1 KQITIDGHFHADPH
15 PGNVFVVMPDDQN
28 PWTPSEV
35 KALNRRETP
44 RAAVTP
50 LARSEREAQEHAA
63 QQPADVDV
71 RIALI
76 DFGMTARLST
86 ALREQVVRLLMDI
99 ADNRGDDA
107 GNVLVEIGEELPGF
121 DRPAYVSG
129 IAALMARNYDLTI
142 GEMHTGKVLY

>member
-1 KQITIDGHFHADPH
+1 
-15 PGNVFVVMPDDQN
+15 
-28 PWTPSEV
+28 
-35 KALNRRETP
+35 
-44 RAAVTP
+44 
-50 LARSEREAQEHAA
+50 AA

-121 DRPAYVSG
+121 DRPAYVRG

-142 GEMHTGKVLY
+142 GEMHTGKVLYELINISYQKSLRLPAELTLLAKALFNLDAVTRAVDP